1 MSKSGA
7 SRGGAA
13 SAPHQR
19 SRQQQ
24 DREAPVAHLEA
35 AVFKIAAKLDA
46 LSRLARTLN
55 LPKELA
61 DKYHQQDGSRNRG
74 RRVKNSELD
83 SGRVVLDQVNDLVAA
98 LAELRAIEGA
108 DMNIIVPQGV
118 VDAINEGRDPNA
130 FLVSE
135 LNARQHQER
144 FLQSQ
149 GERIEEF
156 AATLLDRLA
165 AEDDDPAPAPA
176 EAADA
181 TAPAAAGGE
190 GGAAR

>member
-13 SAPHQR
+13 AAPQR
-19 SRQQQ
+19 RQQQ
-24 DREAPVAHLEA
+24 QEREAPVAHLEA
-35 AVFKIAAKLDA
+35 AVFKITAKLDA
-46 LSRLARTLN
+46 LSRLARTLY

-61 DKYHQQDGSRNRG
+61 DKYHQQDGNRNRG

-135 LNARQHQER
+135 LHARQHQER
-144 FLQSQ
+144 FLQSR
-149 GERIEEF
+149 GERFEEF
-156 AATLLDRLA
+156 VATLLDRLGS
-165 AEDDDPAPAPA
+165 EGDDDASDSPR
-176 EAADA
+176 
-181 TAPAAAGGE
+181 TAAAAANGE